1 MSRLRRM
8 VLSDRFFFITCRVY
22 RPRRKLNESEF
33 SILADV
39 VRERRKKHRFLLTAW
54 VFLPDHWHAIIFPRS
69 PLTISRVMECIKVS
83 GTRLINAGRGERGVL
98 LQGRFFDRALR
109 TVKEYNEKV
118 AYIHWN
124 PVKAGLVKR
133 PEDWKWSSIHDYTGT
148 VKAPSGKGSPI
159 PIDRIMMPS
168 DERRRI

>member
-1 MSRLRRM
+1 M

-22 RPRRKLNESEF
+22 RPRSELNETEF
-33 SILADV
+33 SILAEV
-39 VRERRKKHRFLLTAW
+39 VRERRKKYRFLLAAW
-54 VFLPDHWHAIIFPRS
+54 VLLPDHWHAIIFPRS
-69 PLTISRVMECIKVS
+69 PLTISRVIESIKVS
-83 GTRLINAGRGERGVL
+83 GTRLINNRRGERGVL

-109 TVKEYNEKV
+109 TVKEYHDKV

-124 PVKAGLVKR
+124 PVKAGWVKR

-148 VKAPSGKGSPI
+148 VNTPSGKGSPI

>member
-8 VLSDRFFFITCRVY
+8 VLSGRFFFITCRVY

-33 SILADV
+33 SILAEV
-39 VRERRKKHRFLLTAW
+39 VRERRKKHRFLLAAW

-69 PLTISRVMECIKVS
+69 PLTISRVMPRPDGVSGESIKVS
-83 GTRLINAGRGERGVL
+83 GARLINNLRSERGVL

-118 AYIHWN
+118 AYILRLG
-124 PVKAGLVKR
+124 PR
-133 PEDWKWSSIHDYTGT
+133 GT
-148 VKAPSGKGSPI
+148 ADDG
-159 PIDRIMMPS
+159 
-168 DERRRI
+168 

>member
-1 MSRLRRM
+1 M
-8 VLSDRFFFITCRVY
+8 
-22 RPRRKLNESEF
+22 
-33 SILADV
+33 
-39 VRERRKKHRFLLTAW
+39 
-54 VFLPDHWHAIIFPRS
+54 
-69 PLTISRVMECIKVS
+69 S